1 MTECANKKRKK
12 ERKSRWTGK
21 REKKNHE
28 TETALFGCGSDE
40 ADHDVTEDLFCFKNS
55 GIPRK
60 IFFFYDEEPQQYR
73 YIDLGIFI
81 VTITVNCT

>member
-1 MTECANKKRKK
+1 VTECANKKRKK
-12 ERKSRWTGK
+12 ERKSRGTGK

-40 ADHDVTEDLFCFKNS
+40 ADDVTEDLFCFKNS
-55 GIPRK
+55 GIPSK